1 MKLILFVVMGEIFWN
16 LRYDVELT
24 LMPTYPLR
32 IYLTFTLIFTG
43 ILLVGRLQPQAPPVL
58 GEDFMVN
65 LSTDAELVQCHKLLL
80 YLIGPLSFFPLHP
93 VHLILVYSSSVL
105 AIQPRSPCVH
115 LSDGITLYPII
126 LYEG

>member
-1 MKLILFVVMGEIFWN
+1 MKLILFVVRGEIFWN
-16 LRYDVELT
+16 LQYVVELT

-32 IYLTFTLIFTG
+32 LTFTLIFTG
-43 ILLVGRLQPQAPPVL
+43 ILLVDVGRLQPQAPPVL

-115 LSDGITLYPII
+115 L
-126 LYEG
+126 